1 MCIDKDKYKM
11 GGSNLN
17 RGVRQEHLSIA
28 LAESQNAK
36 PVFFFF
42 LIIAKPVCFCSET
55 AMIVGLLFYCPLHAK
70 FTWVCIRPFGFGPLP
85 LGQAFCFITG
95 LNWYWPEKNFSFHY
109 GLFGFLFFFFNR
121 VHFSMIYYLE
131 EISLYLIQTNYN

>member
-1 MCIDKDKYKM
+1 MVLTLIEEWGKSTSALPWQSPRM
-11 GGSNLN
+11 LN
-17 RGVRQEHLSIA
+17 QF
-28 LAESQNAK
+28 
-36 PVFFFF
+36 FFFF